1 MMRDFIPNA
10 YTFLNLV
17 SILKADLNMA
27 LDFLRRERDCDH
39 SPQTLLQRLSFFSDQ
54 DFPAFFQELR
64 KGDPA
69 NAIRTCVLYLSD
81 KGSDKLSAQIIP
93 SLAAT
98 DHYLSAVLDPE
109 LLSLESS
116 KRLCGLFRKADPHF
130 FAHLS
135 RLAFSTQR
143 CPSPAFTT
151 RALAILDDLSK
162 DDPVIPWL
170 RQLTNHPDERVR
182 SKAVKV
188 LCRLRPSKSTVQL
201 HLQSTDPRVR
211 ANAIEALWHT
221 PSPDSMGIFKS
232 VLNDLHHRVV
242 ANALVGLY
250 YRKDPDAL
258 KTIINLTDHPS
269 PKFRVAIVWA
279 LGHLADRRGIPALQ
293 KLVTDPAE
301 TVREKAQRVLGTF
314 GPEPAGNAGGN
325 PDFGQPLMTNLQS
338 PGTLLP
344 QVA

>member
-1 MMRDFIPNA
+1 MVVD
-10 YTFLNLV
+10 
-17 SILKADLNMA
+17 ILQ
-27 LDFLRRERDCDH
+27 RERACHD
-39 SPQTLLQRLSFFSDQ
+39 STETLLRELSFSSDQ

-64 KGDPA
+64 LGDPA
-69 NAIRTCVLYLSD
+69 NAIRTCILYLSE

-98 DHYLSAVLDPE
+98 DNYLSAVLDPG
-109 LLSLESS
+109 LLSLEAS
-116 KRLCGLFRKADPHF
+116 KRVCGLFRKADPYF

-135 RLAFSTQR
+135 RFAFSTR
-143 CPSPAFTT
+143 RSPSPAFTT
-151 RALAILDDLSK
+151 RAIAILDELSK

-188 LCRLRPSKSTVQL
+188 LCRLRPSRSTLQL

-221 PSPDSMGIFKS
+221 PSADTVQVFKS

-269 PKFRVAIVWA
+269 PKFRVAMVWA
-279 LGHLADRRGIPALQ
+279 LGHLADRRAIPTLK

-301 TVREKAQRVLGTF
+301 AVREKALRVLGTF
-314 GPEPAGNAGGN
+314 GPEPAGNVGAN
-325 PDFGQPLMTNLQS
+325 IDFGQPLMTDLDD
-338 PGTLLP
+338 PGTILP